1 MISIVIPCYNEEAV
15 IPALYERLTTA
26 VSRLHS
32 SYEVVVVDDGSTD
45 ASWDLLSAISHK
57 DRRWKTIRFSR
68 NFGHQAALS
77 AALFHATG
85 DCAVLIDA
93 DLQDPP
99 EEINRFVEKW
109 REGYQ
114 VVYAVR
120 AKRKEHVFKR
130 AFYKI
135 FYLLLASVAN
145 IQIPL
150 DSGDFCLID
159 RKVIEILNSMPEQNR
174 FIRGVRAW
182 VGFKQIGLVYERSA
196 RAAGESK
203 YTYSKLLQLA
213 LDGIFSFS
221 TIPLRFT
228 TYFGFAVAIFA
239 FLFGFF
245 AILQHFFAEASARL
259 GIAPVPGFTTTI
271 TAIFFMGGIQ
281 LICFGIMGE
290 YIGRIYEQV
299 KGRPLWVISEKT
311 GFWEVTK

>member
-15 IPALYERLTTA
+15 IPVLYERLSSA
-26 VSRLHS
+26 VGHLPD
-32 SYEVVVVDDGSTD
+32 SYEVVVVDDGSID
-45 ASWDLLSAISHK
+45 ASWDLLTEISLR
-57 DRRWKTIRFSR
+57 DQRWKIIRFSR

-77 AALFHATG
+77 AALFHAKG

-99 EEINRFVEKW
+99 EAIGRFIEKW
-109 REGYQ
+109 KEGFQ

-120 AKRKEHVFKR
+120 AKRKENIFKR
-130 AFYKI
+130 ALYKI

-159 RKVIEILNSMPEQNR
+159 RKVIDLLNKMPEQNM

-182 VGFKQIGLVYERSA
+182 VGFKQIGVVYERSA
-196 RAAGESK
+196 RAAGEPK
-203 YTYSKLLQLA
+203 YTYRKLFKLA
-213 LDGIFSFS
+213 VDGIFSFS
-221 TIPLRFT
+221 TLPLRIT
-228 TYFGFAVAIFA
+228 TYFGFIVATFA
-239 FLFGFF
+239 FLFGFLTLIQRIF
-245 AILQHFFAEASARL
+245 IDFSAKL
-259 GIAPVPGFTTTI
+259 GIAPVPGFATTV

-281 LICFGIMGE
+281 LICVGIVGE

-299 KGRPLWVISEKT
+299 KGRPVWIISEKN
-311 GFWEVTK
+311 GFDERQ

>member
-1 MISIVIPCYNEEAV
+1 MISILIPCFNEEAV
-15 IPALYERLTTA
+15 IPALYERLSA
-26 VSRLHS
+26 AAGNLND
-32 SYEVVVVDDGSTD
+32 SYEVVVVDDGSSD
-45 ASWDLLSAISHK
+45 SSWDLLKNISQRDNH
-57 DRRWKTIRFSR
+57 WKIIKLSR

-77 AALFHATG
+77 AALFHAKG

-99 EEINRFVEKW
+99 EEIGRFIEKW
-109 REGYQ
+109 KEGFQ

-120 AKRKEHVFKR
+120 AKRKESIFKR
-130 AFYKI
+130 SLYKI

-159 RKVIEILNSMPEQNR
+159 RKVVDILNQMPEQNR

-182 VGFKQIGLVYERSA
+182 VGFRQVGIVYERSF

-203 YTYSKLLQLA
+203 YNFRKLLKLA

-221 TIPLRFT
+221 TLPLRLT
-228 TYFGFAVAIFA
+228 TYFGFLVALFA
-239 FLFGFF
+239 FVFGFLT
-245 AILQHFFAEASARL
+245 ILQRL
-259 GIAPVPGFTTTI
+259 FSDFSVKLGMAPVQGFATTI
-271 TAIFFMGGIQ
+271 SAIFFMGGIQ
-281 LICFGIMGE
+281 LICFGILGE

-299 KGRPLWVISEKT
+299 KGRPLWVISEKN
-311 GFWEVTK
+311 GFNEQS

>member
-1 MISIVIPCYNEEAV
+1 MVSILIPCYNEEDV
-15 IPALYERLTTA
+15 IPILYERLSS
-26 VSRLHS
+26 VVCDLDD
-32 SYEVVVVDDGSTD
+32 SYEVVVVDDGSSD
-45 ASWDLLSAISHK
+45 ASWDLLTLISQR
-57 DRRWKTIRFSR
+57 DNRWKIIRFSR

-77 AALFHATG
+77 AALFHAEG

-99 EEINRFVEKW
+99 EAIGRFIEKW
-109 REGYQ
+109 KEGFQ

-120 AKRKEHVFKR
+120 AKRKENIIKR

-135 FYLLLASVAN
+135 FYLLLATVAN

-159 RKVIEILNSMPEQNR
+159 RKVIDILNKMPEQNR

-182 VGFKQIGLVYERSA
+182 VGFSQIGIVYERNA

-203 YTYSKLLQLA
+203 YNFRKLLKLA

-221 TIPLRFT
+221 TLPLRLT
-228 TYFGFAVAIFA
+228 TYFGFIVAIFA
-239 FLFGFF
+239 FVFGFLTL
-245 AILQHFFAEASARL
+245 LQRIFINLSAKL
-259 GIAPVPGFTTTI
+259 GITPVPVFATTVI
-271 TAIFFMGGIQ
+271 AIFFMGGIQ
-281 LICFGIMGE
+281 LICLGILGE

-299 KGRPLWVISEKT
+299 KGRPLWVISEKN
-311 GFWEVTK
+311 GFEEHS

>member
-15 IPALYERLTTA
+15 IPALYERLTAA
-26 VSRLHS
+26 VGKLNC
-32 SYEVVVVDDGSTD
+32 SYEVVVVDDCSTD
-45 ASWDLLSAISHK
+45 ASWGLLTAISHK
-57 DRRWKTIRFSR
+57 DNRWKAIRLSR
-68 NFGHQAALS
+68 NFGQQVAAS
-77 AALFHATG
+77 AAIFHATG
-85 DCAVLIDA
+85 DCAILIDA

-99 EEINRFVEKW
+99 EEIGRFVEKW
-109 REGYQ
+109 HQGYE
-114 VVYAVR
+114 VVYTVR
-120 AKRKEHVFKR
+120 AKRKEHILKR
-130 AFYKI
+130 ALYRT

-145 IQIPL
+145 IHIPL

-159 RKVIEILNSMPEQNR
+159 RKVIDILNSMPEQNR

-182 VGFKQIGLVYERSA
+182 VGFRQIGLVYERNA

-203 YTYSKLLQLA
+203 YTYRKLLQLA

-228 TYFGFAVAIFA
+228 TCFGFFVTIFA

-259 GIAPVPGFTTTI
+259 GIAPVTGFTTTI
-271 TAIFFMGGIQ
+271 TAIFFMGGVQ

-290 YIGRIYEQV
+290 YIGRIYDQV
-299 KGRPLWVISEKT
+299 KGRPLWVISDKN
-311 GFWEVTK
+311 GFGDTAK